1 MHKKGTILVEAMVAI
16 GLSVLF
22 ISALMTFYLTGTQGN
37 MASAKREQALFYAE
51 EGLQAVRSLSFSD
64 ISATETGKL
73 SFVGNKWLLASG
85 SPETLTGN
93 FTRSLQ
99 ITSATRSETCELDPV
114 GIIIDPDTFEITST
128 VNWTDATGSPRSVSL
143 TSLRTNWVE
152 PTGPCFAPEQAS
164 RVSIDFSDASW
175 YGGRDLRD
183 VYIINNGTSD
193 VIVDKVQL
201 TWNNDHKIQ
210 QVFFDTD
217 AFWSSSGAGTPDG
230 DQISNTILN
239 GTDETIGGG
248 ITEMKKIK
256 FNSSMSGATMTISL
270 IFSDGSIKTSG
281 EFTPD

>member
-64 ISATETGKL
+64 ILATETGTL
-73 SFVGNKWLLASG
+73 TFTGNKWTLASG

-114 GIIIDPDTFEITST
+114 GTIVDPDTFEITST

-164 RVSIDFSDASW
+164 RVSIDFSISSW

-193 VIVDKVQL
+193 VIIDKVL
-201 TWNNDHKIQ
+201 MTWNNANLIQ

-217 AFWSSSGAGTPDG
+217 AFWTSTGAISPDG
-230 DQISNTILN
+230 EQPS
-239 GTDETIGGG
+239 GTLLDGTNETIEGG

-256 FNSSMSGATMTISL
+256 FNAAMDGATMTISL
-270 IFSDGSIKTSG
+270 IFSDGSNKTSDP
-281 EFTPD
+281 FMPD